1 VLCHLSVIYA
11 KKKKLMCANARL
23 SDVRDQTLVVQFLT
37 SKNRKQ
43 MCTLCCVVVE
53 ICGGGGGGG
62 GGFG

>member
-11 KKKKLMCANARL
+11 KKKLMCANARL

-53 ICGGGGGGG
+53 ICGRRRSIT
-62 GGFG
+62 